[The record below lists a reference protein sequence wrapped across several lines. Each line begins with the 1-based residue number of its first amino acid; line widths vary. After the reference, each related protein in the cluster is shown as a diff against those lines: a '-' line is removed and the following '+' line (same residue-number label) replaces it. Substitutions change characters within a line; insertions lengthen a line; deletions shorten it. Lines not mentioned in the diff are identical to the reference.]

1 MADLTPHICTAAPLI
16 TQISWSWLR
25 TSFTSSSADPS
36 RYSVCFWNKYF
47 RFGPLGAL
55 ISWSN
60 NRKVGARVGG
70 SQPESP
76 RRATKAQRWA
86 GRLKQQTHSEASEV
100 HEQWKYFVHVEAGFM
115 DGPGERWASGCSSVD
130 YRLPEYSL
138 LLWKTKPTFNSL
150 LTSSEEAPSACAAV
164 TNCLLQ
170 LNHCYDRSVM
180 NLGSYEWSNWL
191 CRDAL
196 YTLHTYIRTSI
207 CCILIWRVFIGS
219 DKEALSSPPLL
230 LSTTTLTAAP
240 RGNHSEMIIGIQ
252 FGFVNVDRALLDWDT
267 RVRLKWSS
275 AFSCS
280 VASLSSKLLSSA
292 SADRR
297 ASHSSLKGLF
307 FFFLFFCPFPVR
319 GEVHGALSL
328 AQPFGSVSGSGLKNQ
343 QPIFP
348 LNALGSVWLHK
359 HEWDCANTRK
369 PANRSARNPK
379 TMKSLRIKPRKPSV
393 SAAVFN

>member
-1 MADLTPHICTAAPLI
+1 M
-16 TQISWSWLR
+16 
-25 TSFTSSSADPS
+25 TSFTSSSADSS
-36 RYSVCFWNKYF
+36 RYSVCFWNKYL

-70 SQPESP
+70 FQPESP

-150 LTSSEEAPSACAAV
+150 LTSSEEVLQPAQ
-164 TNCLLQ
+164 LL
-170 LNHCYDRSVM
+170 LTVYYNSTIVMTGRWWIWEVM
-180 NLGSYEWSNWL
+180 NDLIGFPGTLFTLFTHTFILQFAVFWYEASSSVQTK
-191 CRDAL
+191 RL
-196 YTLHTYIRTSI
+196 YL
-207 CCILIWRVFIGS
+207 
-219 DKEALSSPPLL
+219 PPLL

-240 RGNHSEMIIGIQ
+240 RGNHSEIIIGIQ
-252 FGFVNVDRALLDWDT
+252 FGFVNVDRALLHWDT

-297 ASHSSLKGLF
+297 ASHSLLKGLF
-307 FFFLFFCPFPVR
+307 FFFARFLSEEKSTALCPWPNLLAPSLGLGWRISSLYSRSMRLGPCDSTSMSEIVQTRVNQPTGPPGIRKLWNLYVSNRENPVF
-319 GEVHGALSL
+319 L
-328 AQPFGSVSGSGLKNQ
+328 
-343 QPIFP
+343 P
-348 LNALGSVWLHK
+348 LCLISIMLV
-359 HEWDCANTRK
+359 
-369 PANRSARNPK
+369 
-379 TMKSLRIKPRKPSV
+379 
-393 SAAVFN
+393 